1 MAARAEQLPAPGGAY
16 WYEADRTSQ
25 VSTFGTS
32 GKLGR
37 GPAYTVELSHVTRSW
52 LGSSRS
58 RAVTNRNKPRFLTEQ
73 DRANWRAAGSP
84 QLMIGAPPGGKPPP
98 DPSVNDVGV
107 PPRFLVGYQE
117 LTMNQLKR
125 LPADPSRL
133 AALLRVGLPAGSG
146 PQIEALLFAS
156 AADLLN
162 LPVSPQVRTAAF
174 KVMAGVNGARLLG
187 TITDPAGRKG
197 TGVAFPES
205 PHADRVFIV
214 DQTTATLLAM
224 EYVANDPSQ
233 LGARVPPGTAI
244 LTETWL
250 ATGWTDKRGQ
260 QP

>member
-1 MAARAEQLPAPGGAY
+1 VAARAEQLPAPGGAY

-187 TITDPAGRKG
+187 TITDPA
-197 TGVAFPES
+197 ES
-205 PHADRVFIV
+205 
-214 DQTTATLLAM
+214 
-224 EYVANDPSQ
+224 
-233 LGARVPPGTAI
+233 
-244 LTETWL
+244 
-250 ATGWTDKRGQ
+250 ATGHRYPDGDVVCDRLDRQ
-260 QP
+260 ARSAALSSLLVSR

>member
-1 MAARAEQLPAPGGAY
+1 
-16 WYEADRTSQ
+16 
-25 VSTFGTS
+25 
-32 GKLGR
+32 
-37 GPAYTVELSHVTRSW
+37 
-52 LGSSRS
+52 
-58 RAVTNRNKPRFLTEQ
+58 VTNRNKPRFLTEQ

-187 TITDPAGRKG
+187 TITDPA
-197 TGVAFPES
+197 ES
-205 PHADRVFIV
+205 
-214 DQTTATLLAM
+214 
-224 EYVANDPSQ
+224 
-233 LGARVPPGTAI
+233 
-244 LTETWL
+244 
-250 ATGWTDKRGQ
+250 ATGHRYPDGDVVCDRLDRQ
-260 QP
+260 ARSAALSSLLVSR